1 MHGSTEVATVVESL
15 RDARVALRSAWYD
28 AALGLMHGCEDWSEP
43 HAERGAL
50 LKAETLGRRD
60 PVEALAY
67 LTAVDDLFTSV
78 EGRFGRDVEC
88 GRFHAAVRDMD
99 SARAHYAAARA
110 LADGV
115 PNGAATIAYHDVRMR
130 WFRRDCD
137 PHAPEIAVA
146 LAHPNRS
153 IVAATYAH
161 RGWLHAGRG
170 DYRAQ
175 IADFRTVLGFE
186 PAADGPIDVATL
198 AFTIHALA
206 RIAFE
211 TADADGIHAAQ
222 IASESLAWTPDVD
235 VSRFETL
242 RALGWDAFMRGEPGR
257 AQWTFKDARTLAP
270 SPAWRVMA
278 HCDRA
283 YVARIAG
290 NDVWAIEELSEA
302 DHLARDVRWES
313 TFGEERQTL
322 VVLALLHA
330 QLDPGRAQHY
340 ASAYSRLGVEN
351 VNPAFAIA
359 SDRRA
364 VAAARYA
371 QGVID
376 RTLGRTD
383 AAVAALTEA
392 YDIYAE
398 AKHHFRATL
407 SAVALAEVTGMDRW
421 RRLSIEHASRYPDCP
436 LARIAE
442 ARSVR
447 DDAMPQ
453 QLSPLQ
459 RQIARAW
466 WSGSGAADLSR
477 RFSRSVYTIERQ
489 IADVYLAFGVATRA
503 DLLREARS
511 RALT

>member
-1 MHGSTEVATVVESL
+1 MHGSTEPATAVESL
-15 RDARVALRSAWYD
+15 RDARLALRSAWYD
-28 AALGLMHGCEDWSEP
+28 TALELVHGCEEWSEP

-50 LKAETLGRRD
+50 LKAQTLGRRD

-67 LTAVDDLFTSV
+67 LTSVNDLFTSV
-78 EGRFGRDVEC
+78 EGCFGRDLES
-88 GRFHAAVRDMD
+88 GRLHAAVRDMD
-99 SARAHYAAARA
+99 SAAARYA
-110 LADGV
+110 SARRLADGV
-115 PNGAATIAYHDVRMR
+115 PNGAATLAYHDVRMR

-146 LAHPNRS
+146 LTHPDPS

-175 IADFRTVLGFE
+175 IADFRRTLACE
-186 PAADGPIDVATL
+186 PADEPIDVATL
-198 AFTIHALA
+198 AFTAHALA

-211 TADADGIHAAQ
+211 TADAEGIRAAQ

-242 RALGWDAFMRGEPGR
+242 RAVGWDAFMRGESGR
-257 AQWTFKDARTLAP
+257 AQWTFKEARALAP
-270 SPAWRVMA
+270 SPAWCAMA
-278 HCDRA
+278 NCDRA

-290 NDVWAIEELSEA
+290 NDEWAREELAEA
-302 DHLARDVRWES
+302 DRIARDVRWEA

-330 QLDPGRAQHY
+330 PVDAARAQHY
-340 ASAYSRLGVEN
+340 ASAYSRLGLDSM
-351 VNPAFAIA
+351 NPAYAIA
-359 SDRRA
+359 NDRRA

-376 RTLGRTD
+376 RTLGMTE

-392 YDIYAE
+392 YDIYAS
-398 AKHHFRATL
+398 ARHHFRATL
-407 SAVALAEVTGMDRW
+407 SAAALAELTGADRW
-421 RRLSIEHASRYPDCP
+421 RRLCVEHAARYPDCP
-436 LARIAE
+436 LARGGNQ
-442 ARSVR
+442 RSPC
-447 DDAMPQ
+447 DDAMPR

-459 RQIARAW
+459 RQIARALCN
-466 WSGSGAADLSR
+466 GANATELSR

-489 IADVYLAFGVATRA
+489 IADVYVAFAVGTRA
-503 DLLREARS
+503 ELVREARS
-511 RALT
+511 RGLT